1 MARND
6 MSEPVKALYPN
17 AVTAG
22 DSGRTLVTNPKK
34 RRGRGKPSPKSARL
48 AGSQSAPQILS
59 QSAPA
64 GGAVAVAVQE
74 AGAYAMAPSTDD
86 SQTSA
91 PASVGFAEPATS
103 PAKKVRSASPIG
115 RCRHPPMP
123 MAYLRRRGLP
133 SAHPH
138 PASS

>member
-34 RRGRGKPSPKSARL
+34 KRGRGKPSPKSARF
-48 AGSQSAPQILS
+48 AGSQSAPELLS

-64 GGAVAVAVQE
+64 GGAVAAAVQE
-74 AGAYAMAPSTDD
+74 AGAVAMGPSTDD
-86 SQTSA
+86 SQASA
-91 PASVGFAEPATS
+91 VGFADAEPTTS
-103 PAKKVRSASPIG
+103 PTKKVRSANPIPPLPAISQSP
-115 RCRHPPMP
+115 
-123 MAYLRRRGLP
+123 
-133 SAHPH
+133 
-138 PASS
+138 